1 MSGTLIPVRLLIV
14 SHVIHY
20 RWQGRLWAYG
30 PYVREIELWANI
42 FPEITIACPLR
53 EEPAPADCLPFEHT
67 NIHIR
72 PVAQRGGNSI
82 AAKIW
87 QMLSLPAMVLPIAR
101 AMRAADAIFVRC
113 PGNLGLLGVMLAP
126 LFSRYRVAKYAGQ
139 WGGYP
144 GEAIT
149 YRWQRRLLQ
158 SRWWNAPVLVYGDWP
173 NQPPHIVPFF
183 TSLIDARLLREAKAA
198 AAEKTLHQPLRV
210 LFVGR
215 LSRSKNVHVLIRAL
229 GDMRKGG
236 LVAECNIIGEG
247 PEQDVLHELSASERL
262 EDRVHF
268 AGALEYEQVMPYY
281 AWADV
286 LVLASETEGWPKA
299 IAEAMTFGVVCIGS
313 NRGFVPQMVTPE
325 RGVCVPP
332 GDVRALAEALRAVQ
346 SDPQRYLAMSQ
357 ASAGWAQQYT
367 MEAFQQ
373 AIYNLLQDRWQID
386 LDQPLLGVGVMR
398 ESR

>member
-1 MSGTLIPVRLLIV
+1 MRLLIV

-30 PYVREIELWANI
+30 PYTREIELWANI
-42 FPEITIACPLR
+42 FPEIIIVCPLR
-53 EEPAPADCLPFEHT
+53 NEQAPADCLPFEHT

-72 PVAQRGGNSI
+72 PVAQRGGSSA
-82 AAKIW
+82 AAKLW
-87 QMLSLPAMVLPIAR
+87 QIISLPVMVLPIAR

-144 GEAIT
+144 GEAVT

-183 TSLIDARLLREAKAA
+183 TSLIDSRLLQRAKAA
-198 AAEKTLHQPLRV
+198 AAKKKLHQPLRV

-215 LSRSKNVHVLIRAL
+215 LSRSKNVHVLIHAL
-229 GDMRKGG
+229 GDLRKGG
-236 LVAECNIIGEG
+236 VETECKIIGDG
-247 PEQDVLHELSASERL
+247 PEQTRMRELSAREGL
-262 EDRVHF
+262 EDCVHF
-268 AGALEYEQVMPYY
+268 DGALEYEQVMPYY

-299 IAEAMTFGVVCIGS
+299 IAEAMTFGVVCVGS

-325 RGVCVPP
+325 RGVCIPP

-346 SDPQRYLAMSQ
+346 SDPQRYRTLSQ
-357 ASAGWAQQYT
+357 ESAGWAQQFT
-367 MEAFQQ
+367 IEAFQQ
-373 AIYNLLQDRWQID
+373 AIHSLLQDRWQIA
-386 LDQPLLGVGVMR
+386 LDQPSPASAAQR
-398 ESR
+398 EAA